1 MQFLDLSKPRARL
14 FASFPVARKMLS
26 PLPDSEYQMLEVL
39 NDPNPTGQPQVP
51 LRTYDVTDQQAA
63 DLANRFTYH
72 SPKPDQQPRYVAMR
86 EKFRQL
92 AEFILAHTPP
102 SREQSHALTLLD
114 DASFNANAAIA
125 RHE

>member
-1 MQFLDLSKPRARL
+1 MKYFDLEPFSHT
-14 FASFPVARKMLS
+14 MLR
-26 PLPDSEYQMLEVL
+26 
-39 NDPNPTGQPQVP
+39 DPNALRSITHHPDVP
-51 LRTYDVTDQQAA
+51 LMDAASAPLKTYDVTDEQSA

-86 EKFRQL
+86 EKFREL

-114 DASFNANAAIA
+114 DASFNANASIA
-125 RHE
+125 RHEK